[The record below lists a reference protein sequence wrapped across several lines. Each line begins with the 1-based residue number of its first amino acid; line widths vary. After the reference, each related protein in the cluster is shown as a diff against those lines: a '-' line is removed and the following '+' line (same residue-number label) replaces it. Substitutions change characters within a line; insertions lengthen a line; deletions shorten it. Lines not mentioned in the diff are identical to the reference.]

1 MAFEQGLQD
10 QLDEIWYRLPAGT
23 PGGQREER
31 QRMLVREFQIA
42 ARGQY
47 GAQDS
52 QAGGAIDANRLRQV
66 QIRQI
71 SAAAGLPATIYPSGD
86 ADAVTRAAILA
97 WRQNQLR
104 APVIFQ
110 AISPSDPADPWKT
123 IVSQGF
129 IFHDEL
135 TDKKPRVFAVDFTDR
150 QDLNDKGK
158 PWKVPVGT
166 AVSRVVKHKKKA
178 PATFIWGSQSTV
190 AQSLTPFDADHVVGQ
205 AWSALTPEKQST
217 FRVIKALAQVEAAV
231 FDGIN
236 AWDTSVL
243 SAGPYHYTAFPAGD
257 VGPSELG
264 AFLAYFAT
272 RSAAEFRDLFLGF
285 GLGPRE
291 AWSPKL
297 FNKSDRTYRAEIG
310 FVDAA
315 GSLATPSLD
324 GRNWLRTWHS
334 FYRVQ
339 YALRS
344 SPGLQGS
351 VWPFARQRI
360 RDVLATPF
368 GAGAPPGAKT
378 LKDVFKSERTVAMLM
393 RWHVFR
399 PAHITTGGHAG
410 AAPARLVDAAGLAG
424 KDVST
429 WTRKEEEKLA
439 SAFLNGRTTS
449 LAGKYAEVLSKS
461 LGVVNALRDPTAP
474 KASKLPLLRLDR
486 TFALHTDGIPFP
498 DPGPVSLARSR
509 ATSPP
514 RARAGR
520 RQEARS

>member
-1 MAFEQGLQD
+1 M
-10 QLDEIWYRLPAGT
+10 PAGT
-23 PGGQREER
+23 PSGQREER
-31 QRMLVREFQIA
+31 QGMLVREFQIA

-52 QAGGAIDANRLRQV
+52 QAAGDIDADRLKQV
-66 QIRQI
+66 QIRQV
-71 SAAAGLPATIYPSGD
+71 SAAAGLPATTYPSGD

-110 AISPSDPADPWKT
+110 AISPGDPKDPWKK
-123 IVSQGF
+123 VVAQGF

-135 TDKKPRVFAVDFTDR
+135 TDQKPRVYAVDFTDR
-150 QDLNDKGK
+150 LDLNDQGK
-158 PWKVPVGT
+158 PWKPPVGT
-166 AVSRVVKHKKKA
+166 AVRRVVKAKKKDK
-178 PATFIWGSQSTV
+178 ATLIWGSQSTV

-205 AWSALTPEKQST
+205 AWSELTPEKQST
-217 FRVIKALAQVEAAV
+217 FRVIKALAQVEAGV

-257 VGPSELG
+257 VGASELG

-272 RSAAEFRDLFLGF
+272 RSAGELRDLFLNF
-285 GLGPRE
+285 GLSPRV
-291 AWSPKL
+291 AWSKSL

-315 GSLATPSLD
+315 GKLATPSLT
-324 GRNWLRTWHS
+324 GRDWLRTWHS

-339 YALRS
+339 YALRN
-344 SPGLQGS
+344 SPGLQES

-368 GAGAPPGAKT
+368 IDGAPPGAKS
-378 LKDVFKSERTVAMLM
+378 LKDVFKSERTVALLM

-399 PAHITTGGHAG
+399 PRHITDAGHAG
-410 AAPARLVDAAGLAG
+410 EAPALLVDDARLSG

-429 WTRKEEEKLA
+429 WTRKEEEKLV
-439 SAFLNGRTTS
+439 SAFLNGRTTR

-461 LGVVNALRDPTAP
+461 LEVLNALRDPTAP

-498 DPGPVSLARSR
+498 DPGPVSADSRAKSRPRTRAARS
-509 ATSPP
+509 
-514 RARAGR
+514 
-520 RQEARS
+520 QEAGS